1 MATQNITF
9 TEWTP
14 DQPSIVT
21 NLSKAEGV
29 FATQVGY
36 SPFPTAVDY
45 SQAASENLTNVFS
58 ARFSATN
65 LIFAGGVTKLFRL
78 DGADYSMDNVSKTG
92 NYAGVVRWNFVQ
104 FGDTILAANNINK
117 LQYYTI
123 GSSTTFN
130 DAAAAAPVSKY
141 VTIVRDFVVCGNL
154 NAGDDSSTVQ
164 WSDINDFT
172 DWTAGGASQSD
183 SQIIPDGGNITGLS
197 GGEFGLVFLQRAIV
211 RMSYIG
217 SPYFF
222 QFDTITRNLGC
233 LEGNSIAQH
242 GSVTYF
248 LAEDGFYAC
257 DGRSVEAIGNE
268 KIDRFFLRNADPSA
282 LNTMSATIDPF
293 RKLVIWNYK
302 DVFAKR
308 ELLIYNWLTKK
319 WTTCSTDTDYVSS
332 IVSSGFT
339 LEGLDAPYEINAYNM
354 IATKEYTISKLGS
367 NINWTSIGAA
377 NAVVGAKLTRNTT
390 SITGSSATYTQS
402 GTTAVTVTL
411 TSHGLITGDSVY
423 LDFTTGTAVDG
434 NYIVTVL
441 TANTFTIVQDVSR
454 TTSGNVTVYSG
465 RVIDLEAARN
475 AGYALDY
482 PAVYPATEGL
492 PSMTTSLDSPLYTG
506 GKFLLAAARGTKIA
520 TFTGASS
527 PAQIDTGYIG
537 SQYNST
543 VTLARPIIDNGS
555 ADVAILS
562 VNLLS
567 EVKDFS
573 TYTSSNSEN
582 RVPLRSNGKYH
593 KLSIKPTGDRWSNA
607 LGVDIDVTPQG
618 TR

>member
-14 DQPSIVT
+14 DQPSIIT

-29 FATQVGY
+29 FPTAIGY
-36 SPFPTAVDY
+36 SPFPSAVDY
-45 SQAASENLTNVFS
+45 SQAATESLNNAFA

-65 LIFAGGVTKLFRL
+65 TIFAGGSTKLFKL
-78 DGADYSMDNVSKTG
+78 DGADYSMDNVSKSG
-92 NYAGVVRWNFVQ
+92 NYSGVSRWNFVQ

-123 GSSTTFN
+123 GSSSTFN
-130 DAAAAAPVSKY
+130 DAAAAAPISKY
-141 VTIVRDFVVCGNL
+141 VTIVRDFVVCANL
-154 NAGDDSSTVQ
+154 NTGDDSATVQ

-183 SQIIPDGGNITGLS
+183 IQIIPDGGNITGLS
-197 GGEFGLVFLQRAIV
+197 GGEFGLIFLQRAIV

-222 QFDTITRNLGC
+222 QFDTITRNIGC
-233 LEGNSIAQH
+233 IEGNSIAQH

-268 KIDRFFLRNADPSA
+268 KVDRFFLRNADPSA
-282 LNTMSATIDPF
+282 LTNMSATIDPF

-308 ELLIYNWLTKK
+308 QLLIYNWLTKK
-319 WTTCSTDTDYVSS
+319 WTSCSTDTDYVSS
-332 IVSSGFT
+332 IVSTGFT
-339 LEGLDAPYEINAYNM
+339 LEGLDFPYEIDASSM
-354 IATKEYTISKLGS
+354 VAGKQYTITNLGS
-367 NINWTSIGAA
+367 SVNWTSIGSAT
-377 NAVVGAKLTRNTT
+377 AVVGATFTRNSTAL
-390 SITGSSATYTQS
+390 TGS
-402 GTTAVTVTL
+402 G
-411 TSHGLITGDSVY
+411 GK
-423 LDFTTGTAVDG
+423 
-434 NYIVTVL
+434 
-441 TANTFTIVQDVSR
+441 
-454 TTSGNVTVYSG
+454 
-465 RVIDLEAARN
+465 VIDLEAATA
-475 AGYALDY
+475 AGYTLD
-482 PAVYPATEGL
+482 T
-492 PSMTTSLDSPLYTG
+492 MTTSLDSSLYTG
-506 GKFLLAAARGTKIA
+506 GKFLLSGTRGTKII
-520 TFTGASS
+520 TFTGANS
-527 PAQIDTGYIG
+527 PAQIDTGYVG

-543 VTLARPIIDNGS
+543 VTLARPIVDNGS

-573 TYTSSNSEN
+573 SYTSANSEN

-593 KLSIKPTGDRWSNA
+593 KLSIKPTGARWSNA
-607 LGVDIDVTPQG
+607 LGVDIEIAPQG

>member
-1 MATQNITF
+1 MATQRIEF

-14 DQPSIVT
+14 DQPSVVT

-29 FATQVGY
+29 FATAIGY
-36 SPFPTAVDY
+36 SPFPSAVDY
-45 SQAASENLTNVFS
+45 SQAASENLNNTFA

-65 LIFAGGVTKLFRL
+65 SIFAGGTTKLFKL
-78 DGADYSMDNVSKTG
+78 DGADYSMDNVSKSG
-92 NYAGVVRWNFVQ
+92 NYSGVTRWNFIQ
-104 FGDTILAANNINK
+104 FGNTILAANNINK

-141 VTIVRDFVVCGNL
+141 VTVVRDFVVCANL
-154 NAGDDSSTVQ
+154 NSGDNSSTVQ

-233 LEGNSIAQH
+233 VEGNSIAQH

-257 DGRSVEAIGNE
+257 DGRSVESIGNE
-268 KIDRFFLRNADPSA
+268 KVDRYFVRNADPTA

-308 ELLIYNWLTKK
+308 QLMIYNWLTKK
-319 WTTCSTDTDYVSS
+319 WTSCSTDTDYVAS
-332 IVSSGFT
+332 IVSTGFT
-339 LEGLDAPYEINAYNM
+339 LEGLDIAYEVNAGSFVNG
-354 IATKEYTISKLGS
+354 KEYTISSVGTTDFTL
-367 NINWTSIGAA
+367 IGAYSNTEGVRFTA
-377 NAVVGAKLTRNTT
+377 TGA
-390 SITGSSATYTQS
+390 GS
-402 GTTAVTVTL
+402 GT
-411 TSHGLITGDSVY
+411 GK
-423 LDFTTGTAVDG
+423 AVD
-434 NYIVTVL
+434 L
-441 TANTFTIVQDVSR
+441 
-454 TTSGNVTVYSG
+454 
-465 RVIDLEAARN
+465 AAAAA
-475 AGYALDY
+475 AGYTLD
-482 PAVYPATEGL
+482 T
-492 PSMTTSLDSPLYTG
+492 MTTTLDSALYTG
-506 GKFLLAAARGTKIA
+506 GKFLLAGTRGTKIV
-520 TFTGASS
+520 TFTGANS
-527 PAQIDTGYIG
+527 PALIDTGYIG

-543 VTLARPIIDNGS
+543 VTLARPIVDNGS

-567 EVKDFS
+567 EVKDFG
-573 TYTSSNSEN
+573 TYTSADSEN

-593 KLSIKPTGDRWSNA
+593 KLSVKPTGARWSNT
-607 LGVDIDVTPQG
+607 LSVEIDIMPQG

>member
-1 MATQNITF
+1 MATQRIEF

-14 DQPSIVT
+14 DQPSVVT

-29 FATQVGY
+29 FATAIGY
-36 SPFPTAVDY
+36 SPFPSAVDY
-45 SQAASENLTNVFS
+45 SQDASENLNNTFA

-65 LIFAGGVTKLFRL
+65 NIFAGGATKLFKL
-78 DGADYSMDNVSKTG
+78 DGADYSMDNVSKSG
-92 NYAGVVRWNFVQ
+92 NYAGVTRWNFVQ
-104 FGDTILAANNINK
+104 FGNTILAANNINK
-117 LQYYTI
+117 LQYFTI

-130 DAAAAAPVSKY
+130 DAAAAAPIAKY
-141 VTIVRDFVVCGNL
+141 VTVVRDFVVCANL
-154 NAGDDSSTVQ
+154 NSGDDSSTLQ

-233 LEGNSIAQH
+233 VEGNSIAQH

-268 KIDRFFLRNADPSA
+268 KIDRYFIRNADPTGLS
-282 LNTMSATIDPF
+282 TMSATIDPF

-302 DVFAKR
+302 DVFSKR
-308 ELLIYNWLTKK
+308 QLLIYNWLTKK
-319 WTTCSTDTDYVSS
+319 WTSCSTDTDYVSS
-332 IVSSGFT
+332 IVSTGFT
-339 LEGLDAPYEINAYNM
+339 LEGLDLAYEINASSMVAGNQ
-354 IATKEYTISKLGS
+354 YTISNLGS
-367 NINWTSIGAA
+367 GVNWTSIGAA
-377 NAVVGAKLTRNTT
+377 DAVVGAKFTRN
-390 SITGSSATYTQS
+390 S
-402 GTTAVTVTL
+402 TAL
-411 TSHGLITGDSVY
+411 
-423 LDFTTGTAVDG
+423 TGTG
-434 NYIVTVL
+434 
-441 TANTFTIVQDVSR
+441 
-454 TTSGNVTVYSG
+454 GK
-465 RVIDLEAARN
+465 VINLAAASA
-475 AGYALDY
+475 AGYTLD
-482 PAVYPATEGL
+482 T
-492 PSMTTSLDSPLYTG
+492 MTTTLDSALYTG
-506 GKFLLAAARGTKIA
+506 GKFLLSGTRGAKIV
-520 TFTGASS
+520 TFTGSNS
-527 PAQIDTGYIG
+527 PALIDTGYIG

-543 VTLARPIIDNGS
+543 VTLARPIVDNGS

-567 EVKDFS
+567 EVKDFG
-573 TYTSSNSEN
+573 TYTSADIEN

-593 KLSIKPTGDRWSNA
+593 KLSVKPTGARWSNT
-607 LGVDIDVTPQG
+607 LSVEIDIMPQG